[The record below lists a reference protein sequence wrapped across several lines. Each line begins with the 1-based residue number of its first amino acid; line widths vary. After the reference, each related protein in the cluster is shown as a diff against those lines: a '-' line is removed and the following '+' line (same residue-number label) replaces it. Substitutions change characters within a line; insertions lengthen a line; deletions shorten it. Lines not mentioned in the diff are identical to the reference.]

1 MKYANWLLGLA
12 LIPSDGISQLL
23 EWQGPVYAPQVPPS
37 EASTAPDAGVPD
49 AGTPATEAEL
59 HKKVQD
65 IHDSIEQLQ
74 ELLKKVREGAP
85 R

>member
-12 LIPSDGISQLL
+12 LLPGDRIGQLL
-23 EWQGPVYAPQVPPS
+23 EWQGPVYAPQAPPS

-49 AGTPATEAEL
+49 SGTPATEAEL
-59 HKKVQD
+59 HEKVQSID
-65 IHDSIEQLQ
+65 DSIEQLQ

-85 R
+85 

>member
-12 LIPSDGISQLL
+12 LLPGDGIGQLL

-49 AGTPATEAEL
+49 AGTPTTEAEL
-59 HKKVQD
+59 HEKADDLQ
-65 IHDSIEQLQ
+65 DSIHQLQ

-85 R
+85 